1 MDKVKLQSYRDWVQ
15 NELDVCANFW
25 LKNGI
30 DREHFTHML
39 WIDIVVLSAE
49 VIPRRVRR
57 RLREAIRNPP

>member
-30 DREHFTHML
+30 DR
-39 WIDIVVLSAE
+39 
-49 VIPRRVRR
+49 
-57 RLREAIRNPP
+57 